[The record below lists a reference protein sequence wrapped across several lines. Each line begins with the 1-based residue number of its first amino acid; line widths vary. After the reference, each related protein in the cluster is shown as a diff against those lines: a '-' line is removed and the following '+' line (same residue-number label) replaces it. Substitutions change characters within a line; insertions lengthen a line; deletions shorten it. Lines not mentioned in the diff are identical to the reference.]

1 LPHRMRDTSECR
13 VVALLVHSLMRHV
26 RSRRKPTLGYW
37 TAILVLTR
45 LRHWRIDF
53 VVMHNARPHLL
64 YSTGCP
70 RLQGSQKRNA
80 PVRNRGSL
88 VVLPDLD
95 KPHMTGREWLRVNAA
110 MHLIQ
115 LIVAKLARVGAD
127 FPFNS
132 GRKLVQ
138 RHCSFKIAHGFVSI
152 GCR

>member
-1 LPHRMRDTSECR
+1 MPRSETG
-13 VVALLVHSLMRHV
+13 AL
-26 RSRRKPTLGYW
+26 
-37 TAILVLTR
+37 
-45 LRHWRIDF
+45 
-53 VVMHNARPHLL
+53 
-64 YSTGCP
+64 
-70 RLQGSQKRNA
+70 
-80 PVRNRGSL
+80 L

-110 MHLIQ
+110 MHPIQ

-127 FPFNS
+127 FLFNS